1 MLVTSNTM
9 SSPSGALSSHSIL
22 KLPGIRDELKYGE
35 EIACDVFVTCT
46 VSVRFLDTSGSEKKM
61 RDREFQNF
69 DDFS

>member
-35 EIACDVFVTCT
+35 EIACDVFVTWT
-46 VSVRFLDTSGSEKKM
+46 VSVRFLDTSGSEKK
-61 RDREFQNF
+61 
-69 DDFS
+69 